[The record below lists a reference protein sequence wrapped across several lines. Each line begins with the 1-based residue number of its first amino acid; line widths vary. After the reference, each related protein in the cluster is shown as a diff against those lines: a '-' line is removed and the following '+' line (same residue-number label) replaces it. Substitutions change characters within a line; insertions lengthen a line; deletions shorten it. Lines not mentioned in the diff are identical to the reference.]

1 MPFGGQAER
10 QLQGS
15 RETRSSFHLYPSLRR
30 VLKDSRFFWFSSVS
44 GATPPSKSLLS
55 LEEALGGSL
64 FFFRFQS
71 FLRKIVLGQG
81 KHLSLFKEG
90 VVCEYV
96 RRISWP
102 RRIGS
107 ATLTIVSQFHH

>member
-44 GATPPSKSLLS
+44 GATPSSKSLLS

-64 FFFRFQS
+64 FFFPFSKLSSENCTRAGKALVAVQGGRG
-71 FLRKIVLGQG
+71 LR
-81 KHLSLFKEG
+81 
-90 VVCEYV
+90 V
-96 RRISWP
+96 R
-102 RRIGS
+102 
-107 ATLTIVSQFHH
+107 